1 MASAQNAHNIE
12 LSAFF
17 AGFVRKLGETI
28 NRIAADE
35 ADRYRVH
42 YLEELT
48 VALPKVLAVSATAQ
62 DDVQHHHY
70 QAESARN
77 DIAFDIDDAMEMVM
91 AAAATGKVDW
101 KVSSAHKAREVIHGF
116 AEVVEKMAA
125 TAATKE
131 TALATSCQVEE
142 EYVDHQITLKAVDI
156 MAAAQNAVTYQTI
169 EEAGFAAYVR
179 LLREKIDKTA
189 ADETDQDVLNAL
201 AELSE
206 ALPRMLAASA
216 TAEDVMPHHQAERAR
231 IYFAF
236 DIDEAMNMIATAA
249 ATGNVDYEVR
259 SARKAIQ
266 HIEDFAEVV
275 QEMAE
280 MATVL
285 VEEEEEEEENVND
298 KVLSN
303 EVDMMAAV
311 QNADNEQTA
320 NEAGFAAYVRV
331 LGETIDKAAAD
342 ETNTVVLDAL
352 AELREALPKMLAASA
367 TAEDVM
373 PHHQAERARIYFAFD
388 IDEAMDMITTAATT
402 GNVDYEVRSARKAI
416 QHIDDFTEAVEEMGA
431 ASETVLATSCEV
443 AQEHVMD
450 GQDDQVQL
458 PMSNDEQ
465 ALLDQL
471 DYRELAM
478 AIDHTL
484 DEWRQEA
491 SGCSSDGLPTDRIS
505 STIWI

>member
-1 MASAQNAHNIE
+1 
-12 LSAFF
+12 
-17 AGFVRKLGETI
+17 
-28 NRIAADE
+28 
-35 ADRYRVH
+35 
-42 YLEELT
+42 
-48 VALPKVLAVSATAQ
+48 
-62 DDVQHHHY
+62 
-70 QAESARN
+70 
-77 DIAFDIDDAMEMVM
+77 
-91 AAAATGKVDW
+91 
-101 KVSSAHKAREVIHGF
+101 
-116 AEVVEKMAA
+116 
-125 TAATKE
+125 
-131 TALATSCQVEE
+131 LATSCQVEE

-266 HIEDFAEVV
+266 HI
-275 QEMAE
+275 
-280 MATVL
+280 
-285 VEEEEEEEENVND
+285 
-298 KVLSN
+298 
-303 EVDMMAAV
+303 
-311 QNADNEQTA
+311 
-320 NEAGFAAYVRV
+320 
-331 LGETIDKAAAD
+331 
-342 ETNTVVLDAL
+342 
-352 AELREALPKMLAASA
+352 
-367 TAEDVM
+367 
-373 PHHQAERARIYFAFD
+373 
-388 IDEAMDMITTAATT
+388 
-402 GNVDYEVRSARKAI
+402 
-416 QHIDDFTEAVEEMGA
+416 DDFTEAVEEMGA